1 MPLNSEAREG
11 AMMKRLN
18 MILLFALMAVLFA
31 ACAPSQ
37 SIPLLSRFD
46 LGFIND
52 FAKRSDVST
61 VDCPKDV
68 ISRLTSDGTSVVC
81 GTTSDGFQDFGIK
94 NERAAKALGA
104 SQSNDWQLTKN
115 NQFLRGYFW
124 ESEDELDVYYLP
136 ISSGGGQVTI
146 NY

>member
-1 MPLNSEAREG
+1 MPPKLEARKGE
-11 AMMKRLN
+11 MMKLLN
-18 MILLFALMAVLFA
+18 MILLFALIALLFA
-31 ACAPSQ
+31 ACAPSE

-46 LGFIND
+46 LVFIND

-61 VDCPKDV
+61 IDCQKDV
-68 ISRLTSDGTSVVC
+68 ISRLTSDGTSVIF

-104 SQSNDWQLTKN
+104 SESNNWQLTKN
-115 NQFLRGYFW
+115 NQFLRSYFW
-124 ESEDELDVYYLP
+124 ESEDEVDVYYLP